1 MRNPHEA
8 LRAIE
13 VLVGGDF
20 GLDMEMIA
28 TPIKKGGKKIDHR
41 LKQAAELIT
50 TIYMIAHAENGC
62 KHPDWEN
69 KKYEILRDAEN
80 AGIINP
86 RIKPNSNPT
95 HP

>member
-1 MRNPHEA
+1 MKNPHEA

-13 VLVGGDF
+13 VLVRGDF
-20 GLDMEMIA
+20 GLDMEFIA
-28 TPIKKGGKKIDHR
+28 SDIGKGNKVSPKLR
-41 LKQAAELIT
+41 QAAQMIT
-50 TIYMIAHAENGC
+50 DIYMIAHAENGC

-86 RIKPNSNPT
+86 RKNPKSN
-95 HP
+95 